1 MFTKQSASSMEKHLD
16 VNRPPV
22 QLSVAEPVVT
32 SNSNLADDLILLT
45 LKNGSMMQLK
55 PTSLL
60 REIKEYKNR
69 VKQLENEHR
78 LTKKSIKE
86 LLSHID
92 ELDQCKESFH
102 HKLQQ
107 LQQLLDGKN
116 CSSSVQDLIEILKLL
131 KAVEVEESEL
141 WFESEQLHTD
151 KQFTMLKLE
160 KKKSVVGERECSITI
175 DDSVNKS
182 FNKLDFIKKELAA
195 ILRTILSVRRQIDDV
210 PTQPELIQYE
220 RRFSE
225 LFLQIQEKH
234 RQTHKLYATY
244 NTLLEI
250 KELMLKETSL
260 LNSINSQ
267 FNDAMTN
274 TISCSKLVDS
284 MENITK
290 GTQQKLE
297 KVQHSLVG
305 EQKNS
310 IFLKEKYAAATTEQR
325 LFSSL
330 LKAFQVSTNSNKDLW
345 KSYISVRG
353 KGNLLQL
360 NL

>member
-16 VNRPPV
+16 VNSRPPV

-116 CSSSVQDLIEILKLL
+116 CSSSVQDLIEILKL
-131 KAVEVEESEL
+131 
-141 WFESEQLHTD
+141 
-151 KQFTMLKLE
+151 LKLE

>member
-16 VNRPPV
+16 VNSRPPV

-116 CSSSVQDLIEILKLL
+116 CSSSVQDLIEILKL
-131 KAVEVEESEL
+131 
-141 WFESEQLHTD
+141 
-151 KQFTMLKLE
+151 LKLE

-330 LKAFQVSTNSNKDLW
+330 LKAFQEECKRNARLRSLTC
-345 KSYISVRG
+345 I
-353 KGNLLQL
+353 
-360 NL
+360 